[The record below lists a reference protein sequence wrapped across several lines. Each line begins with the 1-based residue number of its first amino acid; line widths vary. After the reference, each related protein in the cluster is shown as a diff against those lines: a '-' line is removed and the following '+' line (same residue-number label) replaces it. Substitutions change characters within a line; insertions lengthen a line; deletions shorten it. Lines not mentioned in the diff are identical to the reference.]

1 MENKA
6 IEERLGRRVDNLDIH
21 LLISTQPKSVIVN
34 GAFIPTTT
42 VRQERLNIAQPRQ
55 IAFKSTDERGLE
67 QCAVNCW
74 KRRSTACSYWRNF
87 PAEETWGQVYLLTWR
102 DWRSRLS
109 IFHTEIGLTA
119 SVISLRIHQP
129 DIQLKR
135 WFIHCEPKTEAF
147 IFAVGLTLINLD
159 RFSK

>member
-6 IEERLGRRVDNLDIH
+6 IEERLGRRIDNLDIH

-67 QCAVNCW
+67 QCAVNC
-74 KRRSTACSYWRNF
+74 
-87 PAEETWGQVYLLTWR
+87 
-102 DWRSRLS
+102 
-109 IFHTEIGLTA
+109 
-119 SVISLRIHQP
+119 
-129 DIQLKR
+129 
-135 WFIHCEPKTEAF
+135 
-147 IFAVGLTLINLD
+147 
-159 RFSK
+159 